1 MSLNNKITASV
12 FLNGKIVAKYMKTAT
27 QELMIVD
34 NKERK
39 ELSVSAI
46 PTTHICCP

>member
-34 NKERK
+34 KERK